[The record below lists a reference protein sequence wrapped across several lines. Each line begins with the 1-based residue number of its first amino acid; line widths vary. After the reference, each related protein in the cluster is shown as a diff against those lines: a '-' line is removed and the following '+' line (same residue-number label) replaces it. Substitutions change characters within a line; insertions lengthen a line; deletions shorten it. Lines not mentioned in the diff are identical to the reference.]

1 MLDLGD
7 KLKNKNFLIYGFAR
21 TGKSCFNYL
30 KKNNKVFIFDDNKE
44 NISNKLLK
52 TQFIEK
58 GKIKKKKFDFIV
70 ISPGIDINKS
80 SLKFYLKKYKDK
92 IITDLDIF
100 YLQNLSNLKITIT
113 GTNGKSTT
121 AKLLFDIL
129 KKHKKDVRLLGNIGK
144 PILSEKDIAY
154 NTIFVIEA
162 SSYQI
167 EYSKFFKTD
176 HAMILNISPDHLER
190 HGTIQNYVHAK
201 FKLILKQNQNGFAYI
216 DLNNKHLKKEVK
228 KFNPNSKIINVQM
241 NNLKNIKKFIKNP
254 YFTNVNNLKNLSFIM
269 SFGKIFKL
277 DNKKILNTVNNFK
290 GLNFRQQIILS
301 NDDLIIINDSKSTSF
316 SSSINLLKSY
326 KNIFWLVGGIPKKG
340 DVFILPKKYY
350 KNIKAYIFGNNIIF
364 FKKLFLKKLFHQ
376 SFKNLEAAVKKI
388 CFDINKEN
396 DRKICILFSP
406 AAASFDQFKNFE
418 DRGKYFNKLIKKIKL
433 KI

>member
-1 MLDLGD
+1 MLGLGD
-7 KLKNKNFLIYGFAR
+7 KLINKKFLIYGFAR

-58 GKIKKKKFDFIV
+58 SKIIKNRFDFIV

-80 SLKFYLKKYKDK
+80 SLKFYLKKYKNK
-92 IITDLDIF
+92 IITDLDVF

-144 PILSEKDIAY
+144 PILSEKDISY

-167 EYSKFFKTD
+167 EYSKFFRTD

-228 KFNPNSKIINVQM
+228 
-241 NNLKNIKKFIKNP
+241 NLI
-254 YFTNVNNLKNLSFIM
+254 
-269 SFGKIFKL
+269 
-277 DNKKILNTVNNFK
+277 
-290 GLNFRQQIILS
+290 QI
-301 NDDLIIINDSKSTSF
+301 
-316 SSSINLLKSY
+316 
-326 KNIFWLVGGIPKKG
+326 
-340 DVFILPKKYY
+340 
-350 KNIKAYIFGNNIIF
+350 
-364 FKKLFLKKLFHQ
+364 
-376 SFKNLEAAVKKI
+376 
-388 CFDINKEN
+388 
-396 DRKICILFSP
+396 RK
-406 AAASFDQFKNFE
+406 
-418 DRGKYFNKLIKKIKL
+418 
-433 KI
+433 

>member
-7 KLKNKNFLIYGFAR
+7 KLKNKIFLIYGFAR

-44 NISNKLLK
+44 NISKKLLK

-58 GKIKKKKFDFIV
+58 NKIKKKKFDFIV

-144 PILSEKDIAY
+144 PILSEKNIVY
-154 NTIFVIEA
+154 TTIFVIEA

-167 EYSKFFKTD
+167 EYSKFFKAD

-216 DLNNKHLKKEVK
+216 DLNNKHLKKEIK
-228 KFNPNSKIINVQM
+228 KFSPNSKIINVQM
-241 NNLKNIKKFIKNP
+241 NNLKKIKKFIKNP
-254 YFTNVNNLKNLSFIM
+254 YFENVNNLNNLSFIL

-277 DNKKILNTVNNFK
+277 DNKKILNIVNNFK
-290 GLNFRQQIILS
+290 SLNFRQQIIL
-301 NDDLIIINDSKSTSF
+301 NNNDLIIINDSKSTSF

-350 KNIKAYIFGNNIIF
+350 KNIKAYIFGNNILF
-364 FKKLFLKKLFHQ
+364 FKKLFIKKLFYQ
-376 SFKNLEAAVKKI
+376 SFQNLEAAIKKI
-388 CFDINKEN
+388 CFDIKNKKN
-396 DRKICILFSP
+396 RKICILFSP

-433 KI
+433 NI

>member
-1 MLDLGD
+1 MLNLGD
-7 KLKNKNFLIYGFAR
+7 RLKNKKFLVYGFGR

-30 KKNNKVFIFDDNKE
+30 KKNNKIFIFDDNKK
-44 NISNKLLK
+44 NISNRLLK
-52 TQFIEK
+52 TKFIEK
-58 GKIKKKKFDFIV
+58 AKINDKNFDFII

-80 SLKFYLKKYKDK
+80 SLKTYLNKYKDK

-100 YLQNLSNLKITIT
+100 YLQNLPNLKITIT

-144 PILSEKDIAY
+144 PILSEKKITY
-154 NTIFVIEA
+154 KSIFVIEA

-201 FKLILKQNQNGFAYI
+201 FKLILKQNYKDYAYI
-216 DLNNKHLKKEVK
+216 DLSNKYLRKEVK
-228 KFNPNSKIINVQM
+228 KFNPNSKIINIQT

-254 YFTNVNNLKNLSFIM
+254 YFTNLNNLKNLLFIM
-269 SFGKIFKL
+269 AFGKIFKL
-277 DNKKILNTVNNFK
+277 DSKKIFNVVNNFK
-290 GLNFRQQIILS
+290 ALNFRQQIIL
-301 NDDLIIINDSKSTSF
+301 NNNNLIIINDSKSTSF
-316 SSSINLLKSY
+316 SSSLNLLKSH
-326 KNIFWLVGGIPKKG
+326 KNIFWLVGGMPKKG

-350 KNIKAYIFGNNIIF
+350 KNIKAYIFGNNILF
-364 FKKLFLKKLFHQ
+364 FKKIFKKKLFHQ
-376 SFKNLEAAVKKI
+376 SFKNLETGLKKI
-388 CFDINKEN
+388 FFDINKEN
-396 DRKICILFSP
+396 NKKICILFSP

-418 DRGKYFNKLIKKIKL
+418 DRGKYFNNLIKKIN
-433 KI
+433 

>member
-1 MLDLGD
+1 M
-7 KLKNKNFLIYGFAR
+7 
-21 TGKSCFNYL
+21 
-30 KKNNKVFIFDDNKE
+30 
-44 NISNKLLK
+44 
-52 TQFIEK
+52 
-58 GKIKKKKFDFIV
+58 
-70 ISPGIDINKS
+70 
-80 SLKFYLKKYKDK
+80 
-92 IITDLDIF
+92 
-100 YLQNLSNLKITIT
+100 QNLSNLKITIT

-121 AKLLFDIL
+121 AKLLFEIL
-129 KKHKKDVRLLGNIGK
+129 KKHKKDVKLLGNIGK
-144 PILSEKDIAY
+144 PILSEKDISY

-167 EYSKFFKTD
+167 EYSKFFRTD

-254 YFTNVNNLKNLSFIM
+254 YFTNVNNLNNLSFIM

-277 DNKKILNTVNNFK
+277 DNKKILNIVNNFK
-290 GLNFRQQIILS
+290 SLNFRQQIILNN
-301 NDDLIIINDSKSTSF
+301 NDFIIINDSKSTSF

-326 KNIFWLVGGIPKKG
+326 NNIFWLVGGIPKKR

-350 KNIKAYIFGNNIIF
+350 KNIKAYIFGNNILF
-364 FKKLFLKKLFHQ
+364 FKKLFIKKLFHQ
-376 SFKNLEAAVKKI
+376 SFENLEAALKKI
-388 CFDINKEN
+388 CFDINKKK